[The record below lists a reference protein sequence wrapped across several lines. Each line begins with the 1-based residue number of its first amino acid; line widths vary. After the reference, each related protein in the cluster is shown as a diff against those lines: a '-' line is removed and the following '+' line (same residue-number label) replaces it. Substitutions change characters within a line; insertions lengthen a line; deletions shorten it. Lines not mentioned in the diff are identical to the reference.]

1 MEFLQNL
8 LYAIIA
14 AAVPVITTFVCKFL
28 HSLYEEHRSK
38 VKNER
43 AQIVL
48 GQVVEMIGSAV
59 ETTTST
65 YVKQLK
71 ASDLFDEEAQK
82 QAFQKTYETVRCQ
95 LTNEATSIIEEVYSD
110 VETFLTTKIEQMVE
124 QLKK

>member
-28 HSLYEEHRSK
+28 QSLYEEHKSK
-38 VKNER
+38 VKNTR
-43 AQIVL
+43 AQTVL

-82 QAFQKTYETVRCQ
+82 QAFQKTYETVKCQ
-95 LTNEATSIIEEVYSD
+95 LTDEATSIIEEVYSD

>member
-1 MEFLQNL
+1 MEFLQKL

-28 HSLYEEHRSK
+28 QSLYEEHRSK